1 MERNY
6 TRRVYPLQLVAA
18 ARAPPKDRACTN
30 GQATCTPCAAWDTR
44 RGDSGR
50 DGSEPLEVL
59 VYDYIV
65 IGAGSAGSVVAARLS
80 EDPAT
85 SVLVLEG
92 GPPDDLPEIAMPAAT
107 PALWGGPLTWGDR
120 HGPAAACRSAGDPLA
135 ERADARGQL
144 VDQRHD
150 LHPRQP
156 TR

>member
-1 MERNY
+1 
-6 TRRVYPLQLVAA
+6 V
-18 ARAPPKDRACTN
+18 
-30 GQATCTPCAAWDTR
+30 
-44 RGDSGR
+44 GR

-59 VYDYIV
+59 VHDYIV

-92 GPPDDLPEIAMPAAT
+92 GPPDDLPEIAMPAAAPT
-107 PALWGGPLTWGDR
+107 LWSGPLTWDNVTVPQQ
-120 HGPAAACRSAGDPLA
+120 HAARAGHPLA

-156 TR
+156 TRL